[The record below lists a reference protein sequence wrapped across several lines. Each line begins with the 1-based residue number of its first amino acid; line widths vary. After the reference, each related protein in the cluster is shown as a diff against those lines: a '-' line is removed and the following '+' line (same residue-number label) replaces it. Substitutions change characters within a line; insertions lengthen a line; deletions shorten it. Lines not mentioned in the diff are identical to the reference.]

1 MKKKLA
7 VLLSAML
14 VLMFTLAACGG
25 GSGSGSSADLS
36 DSKYLGTWECSTV
49 SLGDDAGELEDVI
62 FTLTLNPDGTGTFYS
77 KNLED
82 GKEETS
88 DINWELTSEGF
99 KTTGSSKLKFKDDGD
114 GIKTSILGVELHFV
128 REGEGAADAGNLTD
142 PVNGAAYGYSGDDPV
157 QAAVYQYL
165 VEEIGPQY
173 EFPEGA
179 ISIPIVQL
187 IDEDVDSDDG
197 EAEVKGDFWILN
209 YVIEGDTLKCVSGGN
224 HAGKMELIQV
234 GEGYSVQEFEQVGD
248 GSNFEPS
255 AKDIF
260 EEKYDTFMK
269 VNSDQEARESLRQ
282 QIMIDYIKANGLAV
296 TKYQDEGWDPV
307 ELSL

>member
-7 VLLSAML
+7 ILLSAML
-14 VLMFTLAACGG
+14 VLMFTFAACGNN
-25 GSGSGSSADLS
+25 AA
-36 DSKYLGTWECSTV
+36 EEV
-49 SLGDDAGELEDVI
+49 AEDAAEA
-62 FTLTLNPDGTGTFYS
+62 T
-77 KNLED
+77 
-82 GKEETS
+82 EE
-88 DINWELTSEGF
+88 
-99 KTTGSSKLKFKDDGD
+99 
-114 GIKTSILGVELHFV
+114 
-128 REGEGAADAGNLTD
+128 AATEELTD
-142 PVNGAAYGYSGDDPV
+142 PVKGELYGYSGDDPV

-187 IDEDVDSDDG
+187 VDEDVDSDDG

-224 HAGKMELIQV
+224 HPGKMELIQV

-260 EEKYDTFMK
+260 EEKYDTFME
-269 VNSDQEARESLRQ
+269 VNSDQEARESFRQ

-307 ELSL
+307 ELAM

>member
-7 VLLSAML
+7 VMLSIMV
-14 VLMFTLAACGG
+14 VLMFSFAACGG
-25 GSGSGSSADLS
+25 GSGSS
-36 DSKYLGTWECSTV
+36 
-49 SLGDDAGELEDVI
+49 ED
-62 FTLTLNPDGTGTFYS
+62 
-77 KNLED
+77 
-82 GKEETS
+82 
-88 DINWELTSEGF
+88 
-99 KTTGSSKLKFKDDGD
+99 
-114 GIKTSILGVELHFV
+114 
-128 REGEGAADAGNLTD
+128 LTD

-165 VEEIGPQY
+165 VEEIAPQY

-179 ISIPIVQL
+179 VSIPVVQL
-187 IDEDVDSDDG
+187 VDEDVDADDG
-197 EAEVKGDFWILN
+197 EAEVKGDFWVFN

-234 GEGYSVQEFEQVGD
+234 GEGYSVQEFEQVED

-260 EEKYDTFMK
+260 EEKYDTFME
-269 VNSDQEARESLRQ
+269 VNSDQESRESLRQ

-307 ELSL
+307 ELAL